1 MRRTWLT
8 AIAAASCLG
17 VAASPAG
24 GVERAKGPDVI
35 QLSYSESDDGTSP
48 PFALQAF
55 AYRVDALRFTTRYA
69 GERASGEAKY
79 DDGITDTNI
88 HAHGEARHP
97 WKLIRRGEGK
107 EVTRLIRDSLAARG
121 EAKVRVRAR
130 GHGEHEDI
138 AVVIELSKCSQDPP
152 FYPVDC
158 EVKV

>member
-1 MRRTWLT
+1 M
-8 AIAAASCLG
+8 
-17 VAASPAG
+17 
-24 GVERAKGPDVI
+24 I
-35 QLSYSESDDGTSP
+35 QLSYRETDDGSSS
-48 PFALQAF
+48 PFALEAF

-69 GERASGEAKY
+69 GERASGEARY
-79 DDGITDTNI
+79 DDGVTDTNI

-130 GHGEHEDI
+130 GNGEHDDI